1 MKNKSII
8 IIVISIILI
17 GAVLFLLLKPS
28 GLKKD
33 DGDDNKPTYDVV
45 SSIELGKEQYIEQ
58 LKEVPIKETNDYFMI
73 TEKRQWTVPE
83 HSKGTTVSFI
93 IQIPYKIHVDGID
106 YNGIY
111 NLNSHNPYGNDGNP
125 KYTVSI
131 KNLTSNYDI
140 SVLINKK

>member
-8 IIVISIILI
+8 IIAISIILVCV
-17 GAVLFLLLKPS
+17 VLFLLLKPS
-28 GLKKD
+28 GSKKD
-33 DGDDNKPTYDVV
+33 DGDDNKTMYDVFG
-45 SSIELGKEQYIEQ
+45 SIEIGKEQYIEQ
-58 LKEVPIKETNDYFMI
+58 LKEVPIKGTSDYFMI
-73 TEKRQWTVPE
+73 TEKRQWTVPGN
-83 HSKGTTVSFI
+83 SKGTTVSFI
-93 IQIPYKIHVDGID
+93 IQIPYKIHVDGVD

-131 KNLTSNYDI
+131 ENLTSNYDI